1 MKIETIE
8 LEGYSSYKNYTLVQI
23 PEGITGIVGVFDDAA
38 GKSNGVG
45 KSSLV
50 MSVIYALYGEGE
62 ADKILEFVNDN
73 SDSMYVRVKFI
84 KDGQAYTCERGINK
98 GASYLDLFQED
109 VRLGDKIDTTQ
120 EHINRIIGMDY
131 DMFTASVFFEQMN
144 MDKFIDNNKTSPEER
159 RNYINKVLDIEI
171 WRTLSKD
178 ISKDIKKLSDSI
190 LSSQNNITIWEEKSK
205 SIGES
210 LFKKEPLEKN
220 IENLYKR
227 KIEANEFI
235 QEFYKYKSD
244 LDMLSLKKSSLI
256 SESRDLEGIVTK
268 IDATKKIEEELSLK
282 LNSFNLEDVEPEIN
296 GYTEDLLKF
305 KDNLEFKESEE
316 QELKDKNNN
325 LAVEIARINQD
336 IKNLESQKLNIGSGV
351 CPTCKQEVTEDHLQ
365 EENLKVSNQLD
376 SINKTLEP
384 LNKSKLDILKSLD
397 IIKTEKGQL
406 KLSIENSELKIKTLE
421 DRKNRNIIDYNSCK
435 NNLDICKS
443 QLSSFEENKLNKIE
457 KIGVLELDIKSLEE
471 TLSKI
476 QFNESELKQKTIELT
491 NIDKSLNSLSLELG
505 SLLEKEKSKKDLDNQ
520 IDSEKKLLNSYKE
533 EKSVNDELY
542 KIFLEIPKNIFN
554 ESIASIE
561 QFSNEIIEH
570 VMPNLVVKIYE
581 DTSKKN
587 SPIVIGFEKN
597 GKYRSYKRLS
607 GGQKTI
613 VNIGL
618 RLGFSKVITQ
628 QTMSNIQFIVMDE
641 PFGALDEENRTLVK
655 KILTLISES
664 FNQIL
669 VITHTE
675 DAESFPNLITIHMDQ
690 NEISYIN

>member
-8 LEGYSSYKNYTLVQI
+8 LEGYSSYKNYTFVQI
-23 PEGITGIVGVFDDAA
+23 PYGITGIVGVFDDAA

-73 SDSMYVRVKFI
+73 SDSMYVRIKFI
-84 KDGQAYTCERGINK
+84 KDGQSYTCERGINK
-98 GASYLDLFQED
+98 GASYLDLFQGD

-120 EHINRIIGMDY
+120 EHINRIMGMDY

-144 MDKFIDNNKTSPEER
+144 MDKFIDNSKTSPEER
-159 RNYINKVLDIEI
+159 RNYINKVLDMEI

-178 ISKDIKKLSDSI
+178 VLKDIKKLSDSI
-190 LSSQNNITIWEEKSK
+190 SSSQSNIAIWEEKSK

-210 LFKKEPLEKN
+210 LFKKEPLEKG
-220 IENLYKR
+220 IEDLNKR
-227 KIEANEFI
+227 KIEVNEFI

-244 LDMLSLKKSSLI
+244 LDIMSLKKSSLM
-256 SESRDLEGIVTK
+256 SESMNLEGIINK

-282 LNSFNLEDVEPEIN
+282 LNSFNFEDIEPGIN
-296 GYTEDLLKF
+296 RYTEDLIKF
-305 KDNLEFKESEE
+305 KDNLEFKENEE

-325 LAVEIARINQD
+325 LAVEIARIHQD

-351 CPTCKQEVTEDHLQ
+351 CPTCKQEVTEEHLQ

-376 SINKTLEP
+376 SINKILEP
-384 LNKSKLDILKSLD
+384 LNKSKLDILESLD
-397 IIKTEKGQL
+397 IIKNEKSQL
-406 KLSIENSELKIKTLE
+406 RLSVESSALKIKTLE
-421 DRKNRNIIDYNSCK
+421 DRKNRNTIDYNSCK
-435 NNLDICKS
+435 NNLDVCKS
-443 QLSSFEENKLNKIE
+443 QLSSFEESKLNKIE
-457 KIGVLELDIKSLEE
+457 KMRALELEIKSLED
-471 TLSKI
+471 TLSKVKLS
-476 QFNESELKQKTIELT
+476 ESELKQKTTELT

-505 SLLEKEKSKKDLDNQ
+505 SLIEKEKSKKDLDNQ

-533 EKSVNDELY
+533 EKAINDELY

-561 QFSNEIIEH
+561 QFANEIIQH
-570 VMPNLVVKIYE
+570 VIPNLVVKIYE
-581 DTSKKN
+581 DISKKN